1 MALFPLTSKF
11 QGDFVLQLLAV
22 DSADSMD
29 VVAASAARHSL
40 GKRVMSRPGKVLR
53 VRRQGTGDSLPRDM
67 SVEDSGLYPTEC
79 IEVFWE

>member
-1 MALFPLTSKF
+1 VALFPLTSKF

-29 VVAASAARHSL
+29 VVAASAARHSI
-40 GKRVMSRPGKVLR
+40 GKRVMSRPGRVLR
-53 VRRQGTGDSLPRDM
+53 VRRQGMDDSFPRGM

>member
-40 GKRVMSRPGKVLR
+40 EKRVMSRPGMVLR
-53 VRRQGTGDSLPRDM
+53 VRRQGTGDSFPRDM

-79 IEVFWE
+79 VEVFWE